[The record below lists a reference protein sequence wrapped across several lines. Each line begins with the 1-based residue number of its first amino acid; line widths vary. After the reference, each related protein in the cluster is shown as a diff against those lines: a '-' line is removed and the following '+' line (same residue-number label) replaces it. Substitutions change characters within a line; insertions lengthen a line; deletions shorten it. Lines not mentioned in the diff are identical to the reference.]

1 MAARTFAGHTRRV
14 RRLVL
19 ATLVAAG
26 PALGLGRTAAADVIV
41 VPAPTP
47 VAVHRD
53 FWRDVVSPH
62 QAEVAAIVSKVKT
75 ALNQADNA
83 LASDYDPAGQ
93 EHLRFYREVLGPLRY
108 ARRLQPDNLDVLRLY
123 AQVCDEL
130 GKTREAIEALQ
141 AALDVAGPTKVPA
154 DIAGRLGIIYL
165 RLGRTDD
172 AIRYLRMAQ
181 GPLTPQLPMSAHV
194 LVHLSN
200 ALAARGQT
208 GDAID
213 LLANAAPLN
222 APYYSTEAALVAFS
236 LAVQYDR
243 DEQRGA
249 AFEVLDRM
257 QSVLQGQMAA
267 LVQTALAQM
276 RFAPAEDQHYYQG
289 LLYEA
294 VGSYTEARAE
304 WALYAAGG
312 DLPYRGRA
320 LDHISAIDAL
330 RRAPVAPPPA
340 VAPIPRRYRGAVP

>member
-1 MAARTFAGHTRRV
+1 V

-19 ATLVAAG
+19 LTALSLAPQARADLIKAPPAG
-26 PALGLGRTAAADVIV
+26 DPDRGN
-41 VPAPTP
+41 
-47 VAVHRD
+47 
-53 FWRDVVSPH
+53 FWRNVVAPH
-62 QAEVAAIVSKVKT
+62 QAEVSQIVTKVRS

-108 ARRLQPDNLDVLRLY
+108 ARRLQPDNLEVLRLY
-123 AQVCDEL
+123 AQAADEL
-130 GKTREAIEALQ
+130 GLTREAIEALQ
-141 AALDVAGPTKVPA
+141 AAIDVTGPAKASPEVT
-154 DIAGRLGIIYL
+154 GRLGIIYL
-165 RLGRTDD
+165 RLGKLDD

-181 GPLTPQLPMSAHV
+181 APLTAQQPLTAQV

-200 ALAARGQT
+200 ALAARGET
-208 GDAID
+208 GEAID
-213 LLANAAPLN
+213 VLANAVPSN
-222 APYYSTEAALVAFS
+222 ASYYSTEAALVAFA

-257 QSVLQGQMAA
+257 QNVLQGQLAS

-276 RFAPAEDQHYYQG
+276 RFAPAEDQHYYLG

-320 LDHISAIDAL
+320 LEHITAIDAQ
-330 RRAPVAPPPA
+330 RRLAPAPPPP
-340 VAPIPRRYRGAVP
+340 VPPIRVRVRPIP

>member
-1 MAARTFAGHTRRV
+1 MGILGEV

-19 ATLVAAG
+19 LA
-26 PALGLGRTAAADVIV
+26 ALGLTRPAWADVISV
-41 VPAPTP
+41 PPAPDP
-47 VAVHRD
+47 ERGN
-53 FWRDVVSPH
+53 FWRDVVAPH
-62 QAEVAAIVSKVKT
+62 QAEVAAILGKVKN

-93 EHLRFYREVLGPLRY
+93 EHMRFYREVLGPLKY

-141 AALDVAGPTKVPA
+141 AAIDVSGPTKIPA

-165 RLGRTDD
+165 RLGKTDD
-172 AIRYLRMAQ
+172 AIRYLRIAQ

-208 GDAID
+208 GEAID
-213 LLANAAPLN
+213 LLANAVPLN

-243 DEQRGA
+243 DEQHGA

-267 LVQTALAQM
+267 LVQTSLAQM
-276 RFAPAEDQHYYQG
+276 RFAPAEDQHYYLG

-320 LDHISAIDAL
+320 LDHIRAIDAL
-330 RRAPVAPPPA
+330 REAPA
-340 VAPIPRRYRGAVP
+340 VAAPVVAPVPRRYRGAVP

>member
-1 MAARTFAGHTRRV
+1 MRWAYLGQV

-19 ATLVAAG
+19 LAAFG
-26 PALGLGRTAAADVIV
+26 LARPAVADVIS
-41 VPAPTP
+41 VPAAPEP
-47 VAVHRD
+47 EHGN
-53 FWRDVVSPH
+53 FWRDVVAPH
-62 QAEVAAIVSKVKT
+62 QAEVNAILGKVRN

-93 EHLRFYREVLGPLRY
+93 EHLRFYREVLGPLKY

-141 AALDVAGPTKVPA
+141 AAIDITGPTKIPA

-165 RLGRTDD
+165 RLGKTDD
-172 AIRYLRMAQ
+172 AIRYLRIAQ
-181 GPLTPQLPMSAHV
+181 GPLTPQQPMTAHV

-208 GDAID
+208 GEAID
-213 LLANAAPLN
+213 LLANAVPLN
-222 APYYSTEAALVAFS
+222 LPYYSTEAALVAFS

-243 DEQRGA
+243 DEEHGA

-267 LVQTALAQM
+267 LVQTSLAQM
-276 RFAPAEDQHYYQG
+276 RFAPAEDQHYYLG

-304 WALYAAGG
+304 WALYAEGA

-320 LDHISAIDAL
+320 LDHIAAIDAL
-330 RRAPVAPPPA
+330 RRVPAAAPVASP
-340 VAPIPRRYRGAVP
+340 VPRRYRGAVP

>member
-1 MAARTFAGHTRRV
+1 V
-14 RRLVL
+14 RRLAASLL
-19 ATLVAAG
+19 A
-26 PALGLGRTAAADVIV
+26 ALGLAGSAEADVIAV
-41 VPAPTP
+41 PPAPP
-47 VAVHRD
+47 PPAHRD
-53 FWRDVVSPH
+53 FWLDVVSPH
-62 QAEVAAIVSKVKT
+62 QAEVNLILAKVKVT
-75 ALNQADNA
+75 LNQADNA

-93 EHLRFYREVLGPLRY
+93 EHLRFYRAVLGPLKY

-130 GKTREAIEALQ
+130 GKTREAVEALQ
-141 AALDVAGPTKVPA
+141 AAIDVSGPTKIPA

-165 RLGRTDD
+165 RLGKTDD
-172 AIRYLRMAQ
+172 AIRYLRQAQ
-181 GPLTPQLPMSAHV
+181 GPLVPQLPMSAHV

-213 LLANAAPLN
+213 LLANAVPLN
-222 APYYSTEAALVAFS
+222 APYFSTEAALVAFA
-236 LAVQYDR
+236 LAVHYDR

-267 LVQTALAQM
+267 LVQTSLAQM
-276 RFAPAEDQHYYQG
+276 RFAPAEDQHYYLG

-320 LDHISAIDAL
+320 LDHIAAIDAL
-330 RRAPVAPPPA
+330 RRLPAASAPA

>member
-1 MAARTFAGHTRRV
+1 MARGRYGRHTRRV

-19 ATLVAAG
+19 IAAVLL
-26 PALGLGRTAAADVIV
+26 ASRAEADLIQ
-41 VPAPTP
+41 APP
-47 VAVHRD
+47 PPDPDRGN
-53 FWRDVVSPH
+53 FWRDMIAPH
-62 QAEVAAIVSKVKT
+62 QAEVSQIVSKVKN

-93 EHLRFYREVLGPLRY
+93 EHLRFYREVRGPLRN

-123 AQVCDEL
+123 AQACDEV

-141 AALDVAGPTKVPA
+141 AALDVTGPSKAPT
-154 DIAGRLGIIYL
+154 DITGRLGIIYL
-165 RLGRTDD
+165 RLGKLDD

-181 GPLTPQLPMSAHV
+181 TPLTPQSPMTAHV

-208 GDAID
+208 GEAID
-213 LLANAAPLN
+213 VLANAIPLN
-222 APYYSTEAALVAFS
+222 APYYSTEAALVAFA

-243 DEQRGA
+243 DEQHGA
-249 AFEVLDRM
+249 AFDVLDRK
-257 QSVLQGQMAA
+257 QTVLPGQLGP
-267 LVQTALAQM
+267 LVQTSLAQM
-276 RFAPAEDQHYYQG
+276 RFAPAEDQHYYLG

-304 WALYAAGG
+304 WALYAASG

-320 LDHISAIDAL
+320 LDHIAGIDAL
-330 RRAPVAPPPA
+330 RKLPAPPPPVMPA
-340 VAPIPRRYRGAVP
+340 AHIRRSPRP